1 MEQAGIVTHN
11 PFTLPQ
17 WTRSVPGPS
26 APTEPPSTIIPDML
40 PSHVQSYTPSGVQAP
55 HWTSGEHH
63 NEPDIDPGTDRAH
76 VESVSE
82 SPEASTTPSKK
93 RKDMLRKRDQR
104 ADDRQHFARICKLL
118 KIPLSPKKTLT
129 QRILVGVD
137 QLVKQRKLDDALRRR
152 LGAGEIDLAVLRGEL
167 AQDSNDTVPGGSDM
181 GATPAHGLCAMGR
194 DADQGHN

>member
-1 MEQAGIVTHN
+1 MEQAGIVTHD
-11 PFTLPQ
+11 PFTLPR
-17 WTRSVPGPS
+17 WTERVPGPS

-129 QRILVGVD
+129 QRSEYPCIHLFMS
-137 QLVKQRKLDDALRRR
+137 LK
-152 LGAGEIDLAVLRGEL
+152 VLCV
-167 AQDSNDTVPGGSDM
+167 S
-181 GATPAHGLCAMGR
+181 
-194 DADQGHN
+194 